1 MAIDPLSAT
10 IGIASTVLGFASN
23 KSSQNAANAR
33 YNQQAKAQYDY
44 DMEGYDMRV
53 EKAQA
58 DWDEIVRGIE
68 TKQANE
74 IKLAKYKDAN
84 ALDSYNYGM
93 QIRNKQQESLNNQFK
108 KSQELYK
115 SQVAFNELGA
125 GLAKQSQQRAL
136 RETTQKLIFQNQ
148 DAILK
153 QLSAEGK
160 ARVTGG
166 SGRSAGKV
174 VQATLASLGRTQSA
188 LAESLMSAQYNTRS
202 ANLNIDLKKEIADKN
217 AYANLMLDPGTL
229 PIAPKP
235 YKTLVSDYELPR
247 ELEDFDFGPEPIKYA
262 TATYTTPWTNLAAG
276 VLDSLAGASG
286 GAPSQNLTNFKYSDF
301 SLPNSVSQDMFTYN
315 PSSNLTSSFGSS
327 IYSSNFSGFGSS
339 AYADL
344 GANLNITY

>member
-1 MAIDPLSAT
+1 MALGTILS
-10 IGIASTVLGFASN
+10 IGSTVLGFASN

-33 YNQQAKAQYDY
+33 YNQQAQAQYDY

-74 IKLAKYKDAN
+74 IKLANYKDAN

-235 YKTLVSDYELPR
+235 YKTLVSDYDLPR

-276 VLDSLAGASG
+276 VLDSLAGASSPPPTQNLG
-286 GAPSQNLTNFKYSDF
+286 SISFAQSYNMNTPLTNSFDYSAPSFNAF
-301 SLPNSVSQDMFTYN
+301 NSSMSG
-315 PSSNLTSSFGSS
+315 SSFINTSSFGSMTD
-327 IYSSNFSGFGSS
+327 YSN
-339 AYADL
+339 L